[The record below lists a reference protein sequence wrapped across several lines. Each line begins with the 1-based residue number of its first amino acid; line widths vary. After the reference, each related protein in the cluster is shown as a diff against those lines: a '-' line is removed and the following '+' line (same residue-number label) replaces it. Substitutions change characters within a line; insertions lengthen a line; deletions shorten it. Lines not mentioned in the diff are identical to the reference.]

1 MPMQILVTKLTRD
14 EVKNAILKL
23 EASEILDI
31 VDPPGPKST
40 CIVRAKTKMNAP
52 MNERSQAMM
61 LLQKIADADSK
72 RVQEIVA
79 KRQAERK
86 AKAEAEKATAEAK
99 KNTPNL

>member
-1 MPMQILVTKLTRD
+1 MPMQILVTKMTKPDVEAAIAKL
-14 EVKNAILKL
+14 NA
-23 EASEILDI
+23 AEILEI

-52 MNERSQAMM
+52 MNERNQAMM

-72 RVQEIVA
+72 LVQETVA

-86 AKAEAEKATAEAK
+86 AKADAEAK
-99 KNTPNL
+99 AKAAAAAKKDG